1 MRQELC
7 KQCSLKNKTAACK
20 LEKTTPA
27 GRPFR
32 YVWLHHRM
40 RQRRLVRRSKNSQN
54 HPVRTWPKSLQQVAA
69 TARVF
74 FRRHWPQ
81 LLRIREKLLL
91 SEEAVHL
98 LLAGGVGIIGGL
110 VNLIFHLCIDT
121 LNEVALRHQGDL
133 VEIAEALNWWQRLL
147 APTVGGLAA
156 GLVLYWGLHWA
167 GRRGAG
173 NLLEVVVAGDG
184 RLPFRH
190 AVIKALS
197 SLLSISTGGSIGR
210 EGLITH
216 LTATAASKCGQLAR
230 WQPYRLRL
238 LVACGAAAGI
248 AAAYNAPV
256 AGAVFAA
263 QIVLGN
269 FSMNLFAPL
278 VFASVV
284 ATMVSRS
291 FFGIE
296 PQYQVPSYVEFSHIS
311 QLPWFLLVGLFA
323 GLLGAAFLKLLRHS
337 ELLFSRVQQPVYLR
351 MALGGLAVGAIATGF
366 PQVWGNGYG
375 ATNQILH
382 GQYALGFLFG
392 LFVAKLLA
400 TLMTVGSGAVGG
412 VFTPTLFLGAGLGGL
427 FGMILHAAHF
437 TAAPPPAAFALVGMG
452 SVLSATTHSP
462 LLAMIMVFEI
472 SLNYTLMP
480 PLMVACAVST
490 LVARRLDPQTIYTE
504 PLKQKGLETE
514 RESAE
519 LGAATQQTVGDLM
532 RDPVPPLRQTATFRE
547 IADRFLTSPNNFLPV
562 VDERNALVGLVALQD
577 LKEYLNAGQEL
588 SGVIAYDVMRPP
600 PPCLT
605 PSQKLLDALPVLLAS
620 ELRNVP
626 VINSPKEHKLV
637 GTVARAEALGLL
649 SEAIA
654 PRGTRAA

>member
-1 MRQELC
+1 L
-7 KQCSLKNKTAACK
+7 AA
-20 LEKTTPA
+20 
-27 GRPFR
+27 RD
-32 YVWLHHRM
+32 
-40 RQRRLVRRSKNSQN
+40 
-54 HPVRTWPKSLQQVAA
+54 
-69 TARVF
+69 F
-74 FRRHWPQ
+74 FRRHWQ
-81 LLRIREKLLL
+81 GLLRIREKLRL
-91 SEEAVHL
+91 SEETFHL
-98 LLAGGVGIIGGL
+98 VLAGGVGVIGGL
-110 VNLIFHLCIDT
+110 VNLVFHLCIDT
-121 LNEVALRHQGDL
+121 IKELALRDRGDL
-133 VEIAEALNWWQRLL
+133 VEIAEAFHWWQRLL
-147 APTVGGLAA
+147 APTLGGWVA
-156 GLVLYWGLHWA
+156 GLVLYWGLPWA
-167 GRRGAG
+167 GKRGSS
-173 NLLEVVVAGDG
+173 NLLEVVAAGDG

-190 AVIKALS
+190 AVVKAIS
-197 SLLSISTGGSIGR
+197 SLLTISTGGSIGR

-216 LTATAASKCGQLAR
+216 LTATAASKCGQLAK

-296 PQYQVPSYVEFSHIS
+296 PQYQVPLYVEFTHIT
-311 QLPWFLLVGLFA
+311 QLPWFLLVGLLA
-323 GLLGAAFLKLLRHS
+323 GLLGAVFLKLLRHT
-337 ELLFSRVQQPVYLR
+337 ERLFGRMGRPVYMR
-351 MALGGLAVGAIATGF
+351 MALGGLAVGAIATAF

-382 GQYALGFLFG
+382 GQYAALFLLGLFG
-392 LFVAKLLA
+392 AKVLA

-412 VFTPTLFLGAGLGGL
+412 VFTPTLFLGAALGGL
-427 FGMILHAAHF
+427 LGTTLHAAKLAS
-437 TAAPPPAAFALVGMG
+437 TLPSAAFALVGMG
-452 SVLSATTHSP
+452 SVLAATTHSP

-490 LVARRLDPQTIYTE
+490 LVARRLDRETIYTE
-504 PLKQKGLETE
+504 PLRQKGLATE
-514 RESAE
+514 RESGEA
-519 LGAATQQTVGDLM
+519 GAATRQTVGDLM
-532 RDPVPPLRQTATFRE
+532 RDPVPPLRETATFRE
-547 IADRFLTSPNNFLPV
+547 IADRFLTSPNNFLTV
-562 VDERNALVGLVALQD
+562 VDERESLVGLVALQD

-600 PPCLT
+600 PVCLT
-605 PSQKLLDALPVLLAS
+605 PNQSLLDALPVLLTS
-620 ELRNVP
+620 EQRNVP
-626 VINSPKEHKLV
+626 VVNSQKDRKLV

-654 PRGTRAA
+654 PRSGPGG

>member
-1 MRQELC
+1 M
-7 KQCSLKNKTAACK
+7 AA
-20 LEKTTPA
+20 
-27 GRPFR
+27 RD
-32 YVWLHHRM
+32 Y
-40 RQRRLVRRSKNSQN
+40 
-54 HPVRTWPKSLQQVAA
+54 
-69 TARVF
+69 
-74 FRRHWPQ
+74 FRRHWQ
-81 LLRIREKLLL
+81 ALLRIREKLRL
-91 SEEAVHL
+91 SEETFHL
-98 LLAGGVGIIGGL
+98 VLAGCVGVIGGL
-110 VNLIFHLCIDT
+110 VNLVFHLCIDT
-121 LNEVALRHQGDL
+121 LKELALRDRGDL
-133 VEIAEALNWWQRLL
+133 VEIAEAFHWWQRLL
-147 APTVGGLAA
+147 APTVGGCVA
-156 GLVLYWGLHWA
+156 GLVLHWGIPWA
-167 GRRGAG
+167 GKRGSS

-184 RLPFRH
+184 RLPFRQ
-190 AVIKALS
+190 ALIKAVS
-197 SLLSISTGGSIGR
+197 SLLSISSGGSIGR

-216 LTATAASKCGQLAR
+216 LTATAASKCGQLAG

-248 AAAYNAPV
+248 AAAYNAPI

-296 PQYQVPSYVEFSHIS
+296 PQYEVPLYLEFTRIS
-311 QLPWFLLVGLFA
+311 QLPWFLPVGVLA
-323 GLLGAAFLKLLRHS
+323 GLLGAVFLKFLRHT
-337 ELLFSRVQQPVYLR
+337 ERWFNRLGQPLYVRL
-351 MALGGLAVGAIATGF
+351 ALGGLAVGAIATAF

-382 GQYALGFLFG
+382 GQYTAPFLLGLFG
-392 LFVAKLLA
+392 AKLLA

-412 VFTPTLFLGAGLGGL
+412 VFTPTLFLGAALGGL
-427 FGMILHAAHF
+427 FGATLHAAQL
-437 TAAPPPAAFALVGMG
+437 TTLPTAAFALVGMG

-490 LVARRLDPQTIYTE
+490 LLARRLERETIYTE
-504 PLKQKGLETE
+504 PLRQKGLATE
-514 RESAE
+514 RETGE
-519 LGAATQQTVGDLM
+519 GGETTRQTVGDLM

-547 IADRFLTSPNNFLPV
+547 IADRFLTSPHNFLPV
-562 VDERNALVGLVALQD
+562 VDDHRALVGLVALHD

-600 PPCLT
+600 PVCLT
-605 PSQKLLDALPVLLAS
+605 PNQSLVDALPVLLTS
-620 ELRNVP
+620 EQRNIP
-626 VINSPKEHKLV
+626 VVNSLKDRQLV

-654 PRGTRAA
+654 PRSGQGG

>member
-1 MRQELC
+1 MAKVQD
-7 KQCSLKNKTAACK
+7 
-20 LEKTTPA
+20 
-27 GRPFR
+27 
-32 YVWLHHRM
+32 
-40 RQRRLVRRSKNSQN
+40 
-54 HPVRTWPKSLQQVAA
+54 
-69 TARVF
+69 F
-74 FRRHWPQ
+74 FRRHWQ
-81 LLRIREKLLL
+81 ELLRIREKLRL
-91 SEEAVHL
+91 SEETVHL
-98 LLAGGVGIIGGL
+98 LLAGGVGVIGGL
-110 VNLIFHLCIDT
+110 VNLVFHLCIDT
-121 LNEVALRHQGDL
+121 LKEVALRDRRDL
-133 VEIAEALNWWQRLL
+133 VEIAEALHWWQCLL
-147 APTVGGLAA
+147 ASTLGGLAA
-156 GLVLYWGLHWA
+156 GLVLVWGLHWA
-167 GRRGAG
+167 GKRGTS

-190 AVIKALS
+190 ALIKAIS

-296 PQYQVPSYVEFSHIS
+296 PQYQVPLHLEFTHVT
-311 QLPWFLLVGLFA
+311 QLPWFLLLGLFA
-323 GLLGAAFLKLLRHS
+323 GMLGAAFLKLLRYS
-337 ELLFSRVQQPVYLR
+337 ELLFNRIRRPLYTR

-382 GQYALGFLFG
+382 GQYAPGFLLG

-427 FGMILHAAHF
+427 FGMTLHAAQF
-437 TAAPPPAAFALVGMG
+437 AAVPPPAAFALVGMG
-452 SVLSATTHSP
+452 SVLAATTHSP

-490 LVARRLDPQTIYTE
+490 LVARRLDPETIYTE
-504 PLKQKGLETE
+504 PLRQKGLETE
-514 RESAE
+514 RESA
-519 LGAATQQTVGDLM
+519 LPGAATQQTVGDLM
-532 RDPVPPLRQTATFRE
+532 RDPVPPLKQTATFHE
-547 IADRFLTSPNNFLPV
+547 IADRFLTSPNNFLPLV
-562 VDERNALVGLVALQD
+562 ADKHSLVGLVALHD

-588 SGVIAYDVMRPP
+588 NGVIAFDVMRPP
-600 PPCLT
+600 PSCLT
-605 PSQKLLDALPVLLAS
+605 PNQKLLDALPVLLTS
-620 ELRNVP
+620 EQRNVP
-626 VINSPKEHKLV
+626 VINSRKERKLV
-637 GTVARAEALGLL
+637 GAIARAEALGVL

-654 PRGTRAA
+654 PRSTPSG

>member
-1 MRQELC
+1 M
-7 KQCSLKNKTAACK
+7 
-20 LEKTTPA
+20 
-27 GRPFR
+27 
-32 YVWLHHRM
+32 
-40 RQRRLVRRSKNSQN
+40 
-54 HPVRTWPKSLQQVAA
+54 RTWPKSWRQVLAK
-69 TARVF
+69 VQDF
-74 FRRHWPQ
+74 FRRHWQ
-81 LLRIREKLLL
+81 ELLRIREKLRL
-91 SEEAVHL
+91 SEETVHL
-98 LLAGGVGIIGGL
+98 LLAAGVGIIGGL
-110 VNLIFHLCIDT
+110 VNLVFHLCIDT
-121 LNEVALRHQGDL
+121 LKEVALRHQGDF

-147 APTVGGLAA
+147 APTVGGLGA
-156 GLVLYWGLHWA
+156 GLVLFWGLHWV
-167 GRRGAG
+167 GKRGSS

-190 AVIKALS
+190 ALIKAVS

-216 LTATAASKCGQLAR
+216 LTATAASKCGQLAH

-278 VFASVV
+278 VLAAVV

-296 PQYQVPSYVEFSHIS
+296 PQYQVPSDVEFTHVT
-311 QLPWFLLVGLFA
+311 QLPWFVLLGLFA
-323 GLLGAAFLKLLRHS
+323 GMLGAAFLKLLRHS
-337 ELLFSRVQQPVYLR
+337 ELLFSRVTQPLYVR
-351 MALGGLAVGAIATGF
+351 MALGGLVVGAIATGY

-382 GQYALGFLFG
+382 DQYELGFLFG

-427 FGMILHAAHF
+427 FGMTLHAGHVAE
-437 TAAPPPAAFALVGMG
+437 TLPTAAFALVGMG
-452 SVLSATTHSP
+452 SVLAATTHSP

-472 SLNYTLMP
+472 SRDYTLMP

-490 LVARRLDPQTIYTE
+490 LVARRLDPETIYTE
-504 PLKQKGLETE
+504 PLRQKGLETE
-514 RESAE
+514 RESA
-519 LGAATQQTVGDLM
+519 LPGAATQQTVGDLM
-532 RDPVPPLRQTATFRE
+532 RDPVPPLKQTATFHE

-562 VDERNALVGLVALQD
+562 VDDKHSLVGLVALHD

-588 SGVIAYDVMRPP
+588 NGVIAFDVMRPP
-600 PPCLT
+600 PSCLT
-605 PSQKLLDALPVLLAS
+605 PNQKLLDALPVLLTS
-620 ELRNVP
+620 EQRNVP
-626 VINSPKEHKLV
+626 VINSRKERKLV
-637 GTVARAEALGLL
+637 GAIARAEALGVL

-654 PRGTRAA
+654 PRSTPSG

>member
-1 MRQELC
+1 MLTVRHPC
-7 KQCSLKNKTAACK
+7 AIRKIRGPTANRAWGAI
-20 LEKTTPA
+20 L
-27 GRPFR
+27 
-32 YVWLHHRM
+32 WLP
-40 RQRRLVRRSKNSQN
+40 QRRLVIGPENSQN
-54 HPVRTWPKSLQQVAA
+54 NQVRTWPKSLEQVLAK
-69 TARVF
+69 AREF
-74 FRRHWPQ
+74 FRRHWQ
-81 LLRIREKLLL
+81 ALLRIREKLRL
-91 SEEAVHL
+91 SEETVHL
-98 LLAGGVGIIGGL
+98 LLGGGVGIIGGL

-121 LNEVALRHQGDL
+121 LKEFALRRQGDL

-156 GLVLYWGLHWA
+156 GLVLFWGLHWA
-167 GRRGAG
+167 GKRSSS

-190 AVIKALS
+190 AIIKALS
-197 SLLSISTGGSIGR
+197 SLLSISTGASIGR

-216 LTATAASKCGQLAR
+216 LAATAASKCGQLAK

-248 AAAYNAPV
+248 SAAYNAPV
-256 AGAVFAA
+256 AGAIFAA

-278 VFASVV
+278 VAASVV
-284 ATMVSRS
+284 ATMLSRS

-296 PQYQVPSYVEFSHIS
+296 PQYQAPSHVEFTHIT
-311 QLPWFLLVGLFA
+311 QLPWFLLLGLFA
-323 GLLGAAFLKLLRHS
+323 GALGAVFLKLIRHS
-337 ELLFSRVQQPVYLR
+337 ELLFSRVRQPIYVR
-351 MALGGLAVGAIATGF
+351 MALGGLIVGAIATGF

-382 GQYALGFLFG
+382 GEYALGFLSG

-412 VFTPTLFLGAGLGGL
+412 VFTPTLFLGAGLGGM
-427 FGMILHAAHF
+427 FGTTLHTAHF
-437 TAAPPPAAFALVGMG
+437 AETLPAAAFALVGMG
-452 SVLSATTHSP
+452 SVLAATTHSP

-490 LVARRLDPQTIYTE
+490 LVARRLDAETIYTE
-504 PLKQKGLETE
+504 PLRQKGLETE
-514 RESAE
+514 RESAQP
-519 LGAATQQTVGDLM
+519 GAATQQTVGDLM
-532 RDPVPPLRQTATFRE
+532 RDPVPPLKQTATFHE

-562 VDERNALVGLVALQD
+562 VDDRGSFVGLVALQD

-588 SGVIAYDVMRPP
+588 NGVIAFDVMRPP

-605 PSQKLLDALPVLLAS
+605 PNQKLLDALPILFAS
-620 ELRNVP
+620 EQRNVP
-626 VINSPKEHKLV
+626 VVNTPKERKLV
-637 GTVARAEALGLL
+637 GAVVRAEALGLL

-654 PRGTRAA
+654 PQSARRG

>member
-1 MRQELC
+1 MAKVQD
-7 KQCSLKNKTAACK
+7 
-20 LEKTTPA
+20 
-27 GRPFR
+27 
-32 YVWLHHRM
+32 
-40 RQRRLVRRSKNSQN
+40 
-54 HPVRTWPKSLQQVAA
+54 
-69 TARVF
+69 F
-74 FRRHWPQ
+74 FRRHWQ
-81 LLRIREKLLL
+81 ELLRIREKLRL
-91 SEEAVHL
+91 SEETVHL
-98 LLAGGVGIIGGL
+98 LLAAGVGIIGGL
-110 VNLIFHLCIDT
+110 VNLVFHLCIDT
-121 LNEVALRHQGDL
+121 LKEVALRHQGDF

-147 APTVGGLAA
+147 APTVGGLGA
-156 GLVLYWGLHWA
+156 GLVLFWGLHWV
-167 GRRGAG
+167 GKRGPST
-173 NLLEVVVAGDG
+173 LREVVVAGDA

-190 AVIKALS
+190 ALIKAVS

-210 EGLITH
+210 EGMITH
-216 LTATAASKCGQLAR
+216 LTATAASKCGQLAY

-296 PQYQVPSYVEFSHIS
+296 PQYQVPSYITFTQIT
-311 QLPWFLLVGLFA
+311 QLPWFVLLGLLA
-323 GLLGAAFLKLLRHS
+323 GLMGATFLKLLRES
-337 ELLFSRVQQPVYLR
+337 ERLFSRVRKPVYVR
-351 MALGGLAVGAIATGF
+351 MALGGLAVGVIATGF

-382 GQYALGFLFG
+382 GEYAAGFLFG

-427 FGMILHAAHF
+427 FGMTLHAGHVAE
-437 TAAPPPAAFALVGMG
+437 TLPTAAFALVGMG
-452 SVLSATTHSP
+452 SVLAATTHSP

-472 SLNYTLMP
+472 SRDYTLMP

-490 LVARRLDPQTIYTE
+490 LVARRLDPETIYTE
-504 PLKQKGLETE
+504 PLRQKGLETE
-514 RESAE
+514 RESA
-519 LGAATQQTVGDLM
+519 LPGASTQRTVGDLM
-532 RDPVPPLRQTATFRE
+532 RDPVPPLKQTATFHE

-562 VDERNALVGLVALQD
+562 VDDKHSLVGLVALHD
-577 LKEYLNAGQEL
+577 LKEYLTADQEL
-588 SGVIAYDVMRPP
+588 NGVIAFDVMRPP
-600 PPCLT
+600 PSCLT
-605 PSQKLLDALPVLLAS
+605 PNQKLLDALPVLLTSEQRNRSEEHTS
-620 ELRNVP
+620 ELQSQSN
-626 VINSPKEHKLV
+626 
-637 GTVARAEALGLL
+637 
-649 SEAIA
+649 
-654 PRGTRAA
+654 